1 MPEQSKYD
9 RLGFLR
15 NAGIALAGAQLAAV
29 SAASAQNRKL
39 LAANV
44 PATAAGTHTSF
55 ASLKQINAGLLNVG
69 YAEAG
74 PADGQA
80 VILLHGWPYD
90 CLLYTSRCV

>member
-1 MPEQSKYD
+1 MKRPEQSKYD

-15 NAGIALAGAQLAAV
+15 NAGIALAGAQLAAT
-29 SAASAQNRKL
+29 APASAQVHKL
-39 LAANV
+39 LAESV
-44 PATAAGTHTSF
+44 PGTAAGTHTSF

-90 CLLYTSRCV
+90 I